1 MMLIQVRRKGNTL
14 SYIPKHA
21 VSAVEDGEC
30 IISICDEEERRPQ
43 WKPNQ
48 KVLELT
54 SGLYGLDGEAFQ
66 KAQWF
71 LLENQGKNIYVH
83 CYMGQIRS
91 KGLCESLAIRNKPYI
106 VVRGATDSI
115 IYETIKTK

>member
-14 SYIPKHA
+14 SYISKPA
-21 VSAVEDGEC
+21 VSQVEDGEC
-30 IISICDEEERRPQ
+30 IISICDEEERRPV

-54 SGLYGLDGEAFQ
+54 SGLHGLDGEAFH
-66 KAQWF
+66 KASFF
-71 LLENQGKNIYVH
+71 LQEHKGKNIYVH

-91 KGLCESLAIRNKPYI
+91 KHLCENLAIRNKPYI

-115 IYETIKTK
+115 IYETIKV